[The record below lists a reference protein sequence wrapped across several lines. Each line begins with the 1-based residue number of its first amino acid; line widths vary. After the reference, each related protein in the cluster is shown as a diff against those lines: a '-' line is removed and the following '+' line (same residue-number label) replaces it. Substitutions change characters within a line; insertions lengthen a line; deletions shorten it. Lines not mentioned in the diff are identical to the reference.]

1 MLAPDT
7 LARLTE
13 LARSRCSDVE
23 PAHDF
28 LHVSRV
34 VANAERVAREAG
46 ADVTVC
52 HLSALLHE
60 LVNLPKSHPDSPR
73 SGELCA
79 IDARAA
85 LTAEGVDDATVEAV
99 AYAIAVHPFS
109 LGVTPTTLEAKVL
122 QDADRLDAIGAVGIA
137 RCFASCASMG
147 RPFYHPDDPLCGARE
162 PDDKRWGVDHF
173 YKKLLKIEAG
183 MHTDA
188 GRAMARER
196 TAFMRE
202 FLARFDEE
210 IRGGPV

>member
-1 MLAPDT
+1 MLPPDV
-7 LARLTE
+7 LARLTD

-34 VANAERVAREAG
+34 VANAERVARAVG
-46 ADVTVC
+46 ADATVC
-52 HLSALLHE
+52 HLAALLHE

-79 IDARAA
+79 VDARVA
-85 LTAEGVDDATVEAV
+85 LTAEGVDAATVEAV

-109 LGVTPTTLEAKVL
+109 LGVTPDTLEAKVL
-122 QDADRLDAIGAVGIA
+122 QDADRLDAIGAIGVA

-147 RPFYHPDDPLCGARE
+147 RPFYHPDDPLCEARA

-173 YKKLLKIEAG
+173 YKKLLTIEEG
-183 MHTDA
+183 MHTEA
-188 GRAMARER
+188 AREMARER
-196 TAFMRE
+196 TAFMRG
-202 FLARFDEE
+202 FLARFGDEL
-210 IRGGPV
+210 RGG